1 MRSQNPIAEYGAA
14 LARELAFDRPLSR
27 RVRQEVEDHLWE
39 ASVTEGGEDLVT
51 AQRRVVARFG
61 DCRVIAAQ
69 YVASSLYRQT
79 KNVGAVAVFVIASV
93 YLAMKGRIAWYGLMH
108 WNVGDQLRTALE
120 IAIPVIR
127 YNFMAAVA
135 LGIIACAYS
144 ASHKTPLR
152 LDPVHRRTLRVSQLL
167 SAAATAAIGLSVVF
181 DIAMTMFRLA
191 DATWWAQTLVPLG
204 LVAAESILAFGLAV
218 QLLGTVRR
226 TSLASSL
233 LDQDPAH
240 LA

>member
-1 MRSQNPIAEYGAA
+1 MWSQSPIAEYGAA
-14 LARELAFDRPLSR
+14 LARELAFDGPLAR

-39 ASVTEGGEDLVT
+39 ASVTEGGEDPVA

-79 KNVGAVAVFVIASV
+79 KNVGAVAVFVIAGI
-93 YLAMKGRIAWYGLMH
+93 YLVMKGRLAWYGLMH
-108 WNVGDQLRTALE
+108 WGIGDQLRAALE
-120 IAIPVIR
+120 IAMPVIR
-127 YNFMAAVA
+127 YNFMAALA

-152 LDPVHRRTLRVSQLL
+152 LDPVHRRQLRVSLLL

-181 DIAMTMFRLA
+181 DIAVTMLRLA
-191 DATWWAQTLVPLG
+191 EATWSVQTLVPLG
-204 LVAAESILAFGLAV
+204 LAAAETMLALGLAV

-233 LDQDPAH
+233 LDQDPAR

>member
-1 MRSQNPIAEYGAA
+1 MWSQSPIAEYGAA
-14 LARELAFDRPLSR
+14 LARELAFDSPLAR
-27 RVRQEVEDHLWE
+27 RVRQEVEDHLLE
-39 ASVTEGGEDLVT
+39 ASLTEGDEDLVA

-79 KNVGAVAVFVIASV
+79 KHVGAVAVFVIGGIF
-93 YLAMKGRIAWYGLMH
+93 LAMKGRLAWYGLMH
-108 WNVGDQLRTALE
+108 WGMDHQLRAVLE
-120 IAIPVIR
+120 IAMPIIR
-127 YNFMAAVA
+127 YNFMAALA

-152 LDPVHRRTLRVSQLL
+152 LDPVHRRQLRVSQLL
-167 SAAATAAIGLSVVF
+167 SAAATTAIGLSVVF
-181 DIAMTMFRLA
+181 DIAVTTLRLA
-191 DATWWAQTLVPLG
+191 DVTWSVQTLVPLSLIAAETILALG
-204 LVAAESILAFGLAV
+204 LVA

-233 LDQDPAH
+233 LDQD
-240 LA
+240 LARLA